1 MKYLLSEKEYNDI
14 KNESKSVIEELTNE
28 NKDLKRRINNIR
40 TALESILYTKNVEE
54 NEDNIRDYWTNIFI
68 DLDID

>member
-1 MKYLLSEKEYNDI
+1 MKYLLSGKEYNDI

-40 TALESILYTKNVEE
+40 TALESILYTKDVEE
-54 NEDNIRDYWTNIFI
+54 NEDKIIDYWTNIFI

>member
-40 TALESILYTKNVEE
+40 NALESILYTKDVEE
-54 NEDNIRDYWTNIFI
+54 NEDKIINYWTNIFI
-68 DLDID
+68 NLDID

>member
-40 TALESILYTKNVEE
+40 TALESILYTKDVEE
-54 NEDNIRDYWTNIFI
+54 NEDKIIDYWTNIFI